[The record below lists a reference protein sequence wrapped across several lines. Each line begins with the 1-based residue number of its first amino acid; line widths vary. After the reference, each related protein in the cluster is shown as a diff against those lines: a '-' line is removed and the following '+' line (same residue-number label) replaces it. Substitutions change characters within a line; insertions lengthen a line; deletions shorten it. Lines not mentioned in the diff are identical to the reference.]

1 MNVFVPISSPPPPPW
16 GAATFV
22 VAYIGQIANPEK
34 STSYGASKPSPQCA
48 FIPLLL
54 NSLICRGTLQSLAL
68 AFPLL
73 AQGGLLRC
81 LYLHLA
87 QFLLQHLAHCLHL
100 AGSQ

>member
-1 MNVFVPISSPPPPPW
+1 MSLFQFLPPPTPL
-16 GAATFV
+16 GCCHICS
-22 VAYIGQIANPEK
+22 AYICQIANPEK

-54 NSLICRGTLQSLAL
+54 NSLICGGALQLLAL